1 MCYVQFSLSIVVLVV
16 SICYNVFNQIRSGQ
30 PVQIDFELIG
40 LAMSKEVYW
49 AQYGLDPT
57 LKGIK
62 FVQCYQQWAITIT
75 IIIVFNSQVNLCCH
89 FSFCNRRWYTLHV
102 LIFNSKSLNSTVGTV
117 LSFFVALYIALSR
130 SLASLMKSNSSFASI
145 GAIIF
150 SCFLKTSFAIIV
162 GLFFSLFLAD
172 INLSRRVS
180 SFFFSWNISLSS
192 SSATVDRHDKSQL
205 YHT

>member
-1 MCYVQFSLSIVVLVV
+1 MCYVQSSLSIVVLVV

-49 AQYGLDPT
+49 AQNGLDPT
-57 LKGIK
+57 LKGIN

-89 FSFCNRRWYTLHV
+89 FSFCNGRWYTLHV

-130 SLASLMKSNSSFASI
+130 SLASDEIQLQFCQYWGYCI
-145 GAIIF
+145 Q
-150 SCFLKTSFAIIV
+150 L
-162 GLFFSLFLAD
+162 LFEDFFCYHCWPVLQS
-172 INLSRRVS
+172 VS
-180 SFFFSWNISLSS
+180 G
-192 SSATVDRHDKSQL
+192 
-205 YHT
+205 